1 MRAQAI
7 RRAKSGML
15 EDEEL
20 QQLITERL
28 DEDPAFISGTGR
40 NRTVVNVEVSDGH
53 VTLTGLVRSALDRR
67 RADLL
72 VRALG
77 ASGVDNKL
85 RVQDQPTNT
94 DKSEKAEKAEKSEKS
109 RRVAVA

>member
-7 RRAKSGML
+7 RRAKDGLL

-20 QQLITERL
+20 QQLIVERL
-28 DEDPAFISGTGR
+28 DEDPAFWTGSGK
-40 NRTVVNVEVSDGH
+40 NRLEITVEVSDGH
-53 VTLTGLVRSALDRR
+53 VMLKGLVRTAADRR

-77 ASGVDNKL
+77 AAGVENKL
-85 RVQDQPTNT
+85 TLSDTVRPA
-94 DKSEKAEKAEKSEKS
+94 KP
-109 RRVAVA
+109 RRIA